1 MVLLAIEIIIYANR
15 PEEVL
20 FYVSTAHNSSRF
32 HVRVANRCQRI
43 CEHHLGCK
51 PYEFSG
57 EPADESNAEHGR
69 PEAGVVR
76 HGHIR
81 FKRRDDGY
89 DLFVY
94 YLQYR
99 RHRVA
104 NARPARQ
111 PHRRTYPRRSLG
123 GSDYERT
130 CRLGIFRL
138 AV

>member
-1 MVLLAIEIIIYANR
+1 MFRLRTTLLVSTFALLIAASGYANTI
-15 PEEVL
+15 L
-20 FYVSTAHNSSRF
+20 
-32 HVRVANRCQRI
+32 VANLTNSQ
-43 CEHHLGCK
+43 ENPPTNPTL
-51 PYEFSG
+51 ST
-57 EPADESNAEHGR
+57 GR

-104 NARPARQ
+104 NARPERQ

-123 GSDYERT
+123 DSDYERT